1 MKQSNSKTPS
11 NKANIPV
18 KFLDVLAE
26 HVSDTLNA
34 ALEKIKAP
42 AEVKAMAQSL
52 YDIVTCLYQDG
63 KADEEFLQQAIA
75 KAALS
80 VEAAGGVWYAPSG
93 ESSRRE
99 NTLLSK

>member
-1 MKQSNSKTPS
+1 MKQKSTTPS

-18 KFLDVLAE
+18 HFLDVLAE

-34 ALEKIKAP
+34 ALEKINAP
-42 AEVKAMAQSL
+42 VEVKAMAASL

-63 KADEEFLQQAIA
+63 QADQEFLQQAIA

>member
-1 MKQSNSKTPS
+1 MTQKSNTPS
-11 NKANIPV
+11 NKANVPV

-34 ALEKIKAP
+34 ALEKINAP
-42 AEVKAMAQSL
+42 AEVKAMAESL

-80 VEAAGGVWYAPSG
+80 VEAAGGIWYAPSG

>member
-1 MKQSNSKTPS
+1 MKQKSTTPS

-18 KFLDVLAE
+18 HFLDVLAE

-34 ALEKIKAP
+34 ALEKINAP
-42 AEVKAMAQSL
+42 VEVKAMAASL

-63 KADEEFLQQAIA
+63 QADQEFLQQAIA

-80 VEAAGGVWYAPSG
+80 VEAAGGIWYAPSG

-99 NTLLSK
+99 NSLLSK

>member
-1 MKQSNSKTPS
+1 MKQESKTPS

-63 KADEEFLQQAIA
+63 QADQEFLQQAIA

-80 VEAAGGVWYAPSG
+80 VEAAGGIWYAPSG

-99 NTLLSK
+99 NSLLSK